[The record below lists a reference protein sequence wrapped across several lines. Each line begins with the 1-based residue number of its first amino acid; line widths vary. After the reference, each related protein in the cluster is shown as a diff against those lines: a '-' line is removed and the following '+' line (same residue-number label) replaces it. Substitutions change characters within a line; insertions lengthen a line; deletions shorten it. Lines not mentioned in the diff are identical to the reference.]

1 MPGRTFIDSSVLVYL
16 FAGDAPK
23 KRDVVADLL
32 RETAADGSLV
42 ISTQVMQEVYSV
54 VTRRFKRP
62 LSREAA
68 ENALRR
74 MQAMD
79 VIMPDAGMILAA
91 SARCRK
97 EGDDLADELIVEAA
111 LRAGCTRLFSE
122 DLQPRDE
129 YGTLRVLNPFP
140 GYV

>member
-1 MPGRTFIDSSVLVYL
+1 VPDRTFIDSSVLVYL

-32 RETAADGSLV
+32 REAAADGSLV
-42 ISTQVMQEVYSV
+42 ISTQVMHEVYSV
-54 VTRRFKRP
+54 ITGRFKRP

-68 ENALRR
+68 GKALDR
-74 MQAMD
+74 MHAME
-79 VIMPDAGMILAA
+79 VVVPDAGMVLAA

-97 EGDDLADELIVEAA
+97 EGDNLADELIVEAA
-111 LRAGCTRLFSE
+111 LRAGCSRLFSE
-122 DLQPRDE
+122 DLLPRDE
-129 YGTLRVLNPFP
+129 YGVMRVLNPFP